1 MLFKKILNIFKKMEN
16 NNNKNYNLWN
26 NYFNQIFIEND
37 TIPIYIS
44 KNPNVHGPNIIC
56 FHGAGHSALSFS
68 LLSKLSK
75 NYRIISYDYHNNGF
89 NKTEPKNDL
98 SIKTLINDSE
108 KVLLKINELF
118 LKDTIIILGHFLGRN
133 AVKTCK
139 HILKT
144 EFNKMV

>member
-1 MLFKKILNIFKKMEN
+1 MFS
-16 NNNKNYNLWN
+16 W
-26 NYFNQIFIEND
+26 
-37 TIPIYIS
+37 
-44 KNPNVHGPNIIC
+44 
-56 FHGAGHSALSFS
+56 AGYSALSFS

-118 LKDTIIILGHFLGRN
+118 LKDTIIILGHFLGGN

-144 EFNKMV
+144 EFNKDGIKIYQMSFYL